1 MSIDE
6 NLKKYDPDGMHSVYD
21 RWSDLARN
29 AYNSDIQA
37 VDFKDIDHVV
47 FSGMG
52 GSGAIGDLF
61 ASILSKTDIHTTVVK
76 GYTLPKTVD
85 KNTLV
90 VCTSVSGNTDETL
103 SILKTCTKLNCKTIG
118 FSSGNMLESICNKY
132 DIEYRNIPET
142 HSPRASFP
150 SYVFSILKTIRTIIP
165 IKEEDINLSID
176 NIEKI
181 KAEISSQNISNE
193 NTSLNLAN
201 WISGIP
207 VIYYPWGLEASA
219 IRFKNSLQENAKT
232 HAIIENI
239 IESGHNG
246 IVSWE
251 RESTMTPILL
261 TGKDDH
267 TKTKERWD
275 IIREYFKMK
284 EIEYKEISSI
294 DGGILSK
301 ILCMIYTLD
310 YASIYYAIR
319 LGINPSPINSIDF
332 IKDRLNH

>member
-1 MSIDE
+1 MNE
-6 NLKKYDPDGMHSVYD
+6 NLKKYDCEGMHNTYD
-21 RWSDLARN
+21 KWPDLAKE
-29 AYNSDIQA
+29 AYSSDIQP
-37 VDFKDIDHVV
+37 VDYKNIDHVV

-52 GSGAIGDLF
+52 GSGAVGDLF
-61 ASILSKTDIHTTVVK
+61 SSILSKTDIHTTVVK

-103 SILKTCTKLNCKTIG
+103 SILETCTKLDCKTIG
-118 FSSGNMLESICNKY
+118 FSSGNMLESLCQKNN
-132 DIEYRNIPET
+132 IEFRNIPQT
-142 HSPRASFP
+142 HSPRSSFP
-150 SYVFSILKTIRTIIP
+150 SYVFSILKTIRDLIP
-165 IKEEDINLSID
+165 IKEDDISSCIDNLENLKKQISSDNLS
-176 NIEKI
+176 E
-181 KAEISSQNISNE
+181 QNI
-193 NTSLNLAN
+193 SLNLAN

-207 VIYYPWGLEASA
+207 VIYYPWGLESSA

-267 TKTKERWD
+267 KKTKERWN
-275 IIREYFKMK
+275 IIREYFEMK
-284 EIEYKEISSI
+284 NIDYKEVSTIH
-294 DGGILSK
+294 GGILSK
-301 ILCMIYTLD
+301 VICMIYILD
-310 YASIYYAIR
+310 YTSIYYAVR
-319 LGINPSPINSIDF
+319 LGIDPSPINSIDF
-332 IKDRLNH
+332 IKDRL

>member
-118 FSSGNMLESICNKY
+118 FSSGSMLESICNKY

-176 NIEKI
+176 N
-181 KAEISSQNISNE
+181 
-193 NTSLNLAN
+193 L
-201 WISGIP
+201 
-207 VIYYPWGLEASA
+207 
-219 IRFKNSLQENAKT
+219 R
-232 HAIIENI
+232 II
-239 IESGHNG
+239 
-246 IVSWE
+246 
-251 RESTMTPILL
+251 
-261 TGKDDH
+261 
-267 TKTKERWD
+267 
-275 IIREYFKMK
+275 
-284 EIEYKEISSI
+284 
-294 DGGILSK
+294 
-301 ILCMIYTLD
+301 
-310 YASIYYAIR
+310 
-319 LGINPSPINSIDF
+319 
-332 IKDRLNH
+332 

>member
-1 MSIDE
+1 
-6 NLKKYDPDGMHSVYD
+6 
-21 RWSDLARN
+21 
-29 AYNSDIQA
+29 
-37 VDFKDIDHVV
+37 
-47 FSGMG
+47 
-52 GSGAIGDLF
+52 
-61 ASILSKTDIHTTVVK
+61 
-76 GYTLPKTVD
+76 
-85 KNTLV
+85 
-90 VCTSVSGNTDETL
+90 
-103 SILKTCTKLNCKTIG
+103 
-118 FSSGNMLESICNKY
+118 MLESICNKY

-181 KAEISSQNISNE
+181 EKRISSQNISEE

-267 TKTKERWD
+267 TKTKERWN
-275 IIREYFKMK
+275 IMREYFKMHN
-284 EIEYKEISSI
+284 IEYKEVSSI

-301 ILCMIYTLD
+301 IICMIYILD
-310 YASIYYAIR
+310 YTSIYYAVR

-332 IKDRLNH
+332 IKDRL

>member
-1 MSIDE
+1 MSINE
-6 NLKKYDPDGMHSVYD
+6 NLKKYDPAGMHDVYD
-21 RWSDLARN
+21 RWSDLARD
-29 AYNSDIQA
+29 AYDSEIQA
-37 VDFKDIDHVV
+37 VDFKNIDHVV

-61 ASILSKTDIHTTVVK
+61 ASILSKTDIYTTVVK

-90 VCTSVSGNTDETL
+90 VCTSVSGSTDETL
-103 SILKTCTKLNCKTIG
+103 SILKSCTKLNCKTIG
-118 FSSGNMLESICNKY
+118 FSSGNMLESICKKNN
-132 DIEYRNIPET
+132 IEYRNIPET

-165 IKEEDINLSID
+165 IKEDDIYSSID
-176 NIEKI
+176 NMEKI
-181 KAEISSQNISNE
+181 KTKISSRNISNE

-267 TKTKERWD
+267 IKTKERWNIVRD
-275 IIREYFKMK
+275 YFEAKN
-284 EIEYKEISSI
+284 IAYKEISTI

-301 ILCMIYTLD
+301 ILCMIYILD
-310 YASIYYAIR
+310 YSSIFYAIR
-319 LGINPSPINSIDF
+319 LGINPSPIQSINF
-332 IKDRLNH
+332 IKERL

>member
-118 FSSGNMLESICNKY
+118 FSSGSMLESICNKY

-181 KAEISSQNISNE
+181 EKRISSQNISEE

-319 LGINPSPINSIDF
+319 LGINPSPLNSIDF

>member
-1 MSIDE
+1 MITNE
-6 NLKKYDPDGMHSVYD
+6 NLEKYDPDGMHNAYNN
-21 RWSDLARN
+21 WPDLARD
-29 AYNSDIQA
+29 AYNSQIQE

-52 GSGAIGDLF
+52 GSGAVGDLF
-61 ASILSKTDIHTTVVK
+61 SSILSKTNIHTSVVK

-103 SILKTCTKLNCKTIG
+103 SILNTCTKLNCKIIG
-118 FSSGNMLESICNKY
+118 FSSGSMLETLCKKNN
-132 DIEYRNIPET
+132 IEFRKIPET
-142 HSPRASFP
+142 HSPRTSFP
-150 SYVFSILKTIRTIIP
+150 SYVFSILKAIRPIIP
-165 IKEEDINLSID
+165 IKEDDILASID
-176 NIEKI
+176 NLKNL
-181 KAEISSQNISNE
+181 KKQISSENISE
-193 NTSLNLAN
+193 KNTSLNLAN

-251 RESTMTPILL
+251 RESSMTPILL
-261 TGKDDH
+261 TGKNDH
-267 TKTKERWD
+267 TKTKERWS
-275 IIREYFKMK
+275 IIREYFEMRN
-284 EIEYKEISSI
+284 IAYKEVPTI

-301 ILCMIYTLD
+301 IICMIYVLD
-310 YASIYYAIR
+310 YSSIYYAIR
-319 LGINPSPINSIDF
+319 LGINPSPINSINF
-332 IKDRLNH
+332 IKERL

>member
-1 MSIDE
+1 MSINE
-6 NLKKYDPDGMHSVYD
+6 NLTKYDSDGMHDVYD
-21 RWSDLARN
+21 RWSDLARD
-29 AYNSDIQA
+29 AYNSEIQA
-37 VDFKDIDHVV
+37 VDFKNVDHVV

-85 KNTLV
+85 ENTLV

-118 FSSGNMLESICNKY
+118 FSSGNMLESICKKNN
-132 DIEYRNIPET
+132 IEYRNIPET

-150 SYVFSILKTIRTIIP
+150 SYVFSILKTIGTIIP
-165 IKEEDINLSID
+165 IKENDIYSSID
-176 NIEKI
+176 NLEKI
-181 KAEISSQNISNE
+181 KNEISSQNISNE

-201 WISGIP
+201 WITGIP
-207 VIYYPWGLEASA
+207 VIYFPWGLEASA

-275 IIREYFKMK
+275 IMREYFKMK
-284 EIEYKEISSI
+284 NIEYKEISSI

-301 ILCMIYTLD
+301 IICMIYILD
-310 YASIYYAIR
+310 YTSIYYAIR

-332 IKDRLNH
+332 IKDRL

>member
-1 MSIDE
+1 
-6 NLKKYDPDGMHSVYD
+6 
-21 RWSDLARN
+21 
-29 AYNSDIQA
+29 
-37 VDFKDIDHVV
+37 
-47 FSGMG
+47 MG
-52 GSGAIGDLF
+52 F
-61 ASILSKTDIHTTVVK
+61 
-76 GYTLPKTVD
+76 
-85 KNTLV
+85 
-90 VCTSVSGNTDETL
+90 
-103 SILKTCTKLNCKTIG
+103 
-118 FSSGNMLESICNKY
+118 F
-132 DIEYRNIPET
+132 
-142 HSPRASFP
+142 
-150 SYVFSILKTIRTIIP
+150 RTIIP
-165 IKEEDINLSID
+165 IKENDIYSSID

>member
-1 MSIDE
+1 MISSE
-6 NLKKYDPDGMHSVYD
+6 NVKKYDPDGMHDVYD
-21 RWSDLARN
+21 RWSKLARD
-29 AYNSDIQA
+29 AYNSDIQVA
-37 VDFKDIDHVV
+37 DFKNIDHVV

-61 ASILSKTDIHTTVVK
+61 ASILSKTNIHTTVVK
-76 GYTLPKTVD
+76 GYTLPKTVNE
-85 KNTLV
+85 NTLV
-90 VCTSVSGNTDETL
+90 ICTSVSGNTDETL
-103 SILKTCTKLNCKTIG
+103 TTLKTCTKLNCKTIG
-118 FSSGNMLESICNKY
+118 FSSGNMLENICKKNN
-132 DIEYRNIPET
+132 IEYRKIPQT

-181 KAEISSQNISNE
+181 ENRISSQNISEE

-251 RESTMTPILL
+251 RESNMTPILL

-275 IIREYFKMK
+275 IMREYFKMK

-301 ILCMIYTLD
+301 IICMIYTLD

-332 IKDRLNH
+332 IKNRLNH

>member
-118 FSSGNMLESICNKY
+118 FSSGSMLESICNKY

-181 KAEISSQNISNE
+181 EKRISSQNISEE

-294 DGGILSK
+294 DGGLLSK
-301 ILCMIYTLD
+301 ILCMIYTLE

>member
-1 MSIDE
+1 LTINEDLE
-6 NLKKYDPDGMHSVYD
+6 KYDPDGMHNVYD
-21 RWSDLARN
+21 KWADLARD
-29 AYNSDIQA
+29 AYNSEIQVA
-37 VDFKDIDHVV
+37 DFKDIDHVI

-52 GSGAIGDLF
+52 GSGTIGDLF
-61 ASILSKTDIHTTVVK
+61 ASILSKTGIHTSVVK

-103 SILKTCTKLNCKTIG
+103 SILKTCTKLNCQAIG
-118 FSSGNMLESICNKY
+118 FSSGNMLESICKKNN
-132 DIEYRNIPET
+132 IEFRTIPET

-150 SYVFSILKTIRTIIP
+150 SYIFSILKAIRPIIP
-165 IKEEDINLSID
+165 IKENDVYAAIDNLEKLKKQISSKNLS
-176 NIEKI
+176 EK
-181 KAEISSQNISNE
+181 
-193 NTSLNLAN
+193 NTSLDLAK

-267 TKTKERWD
+267 IKTKERWNIVRD
-275 IIREYFKMK
+275 YFEAKN
-284 EIEYKEISSI
+284 IAYKEISTI

-301 ILCMIYTLD
+301 ILCMIYILD
-310 YASIYYAIR
+310 YSSIFYAIR
-319 LGINPSPINSIDF
+319 LGINPSPIQSINF
-332 IKDRLNH
+332 IKERL

>member
-1 MSIDE
+1 MSINE
-6 NLKKYDPDGMHSVYD
+6 NLKKYDPAGMHDVYD
-21 RWSDLARN
+21 RWSDLARD
-29 AYNSDIQA
+29 AYDSEIQA
-37 VDFKDIDHVV
+37 VDFKNIDHVV

-181 KAEISSQNISNE
+181 EKRISSQNISEE

>member
-1 MSIDE
+1 LSIDE

-181 KAEISSQNISNE
+181 EKRISSQNISEE